1 MRKKDATDAYATQHE
16 KQLQQNAVLSSSPS
30 PSISSI
36 ESELLIFNGD
46 PNTCRPPLIFTAEKS
61 TLADFESSG
70 EDSSGSM
77 EGYFPD
83 NVEDATS
90 YHQAGAFRPITKT
103 DVDEQTPDAV
113 DNQQGWLGVV
123 ASTIGD
129 ASAGTEPSLPL
140 TTTTSTTI
148 VEEDTVVVEKDNEL
162 EPVKPNNDNDKE
174 DGDERP
180 LDTSTQNIIDSYQE
194 YVLESIEN
202 SQKESSAASNLHSD
216 TETTPPSVS
225 NNNVNNTRAPPI
237 RPENKDSRPSMKFQP
252 VTCQLCDSY
261 ASVKPVKVRSPYA
274 LKAYMNS
281 SAYNNLYVC
290 LSGVHMRKTGECWSL
305 TDGCTPQ
312 TWSNDEWTD
321 IVNAPKAIDMCLGG
335 HDLVFV
341 PSGKGKGCWFVRQ
354 IESTGEEVAE
364 PEQVPIEVPIKPPGN
379 DIKDTESDD
388 RIIDSLIDD
397 STEHEIMTD
406 KDQAKPSPPTPSPP
420 TSIEKNRLSLKEAR
434 EKVKG
439 TFVKTIKS
447 VPDIIKKG
455 EQILDN
461 LLDENENDYTTTT
474 TAPASV
480 LPDEFVEVGDKYLK
494 PLKSIVFDICTRMG
508 SVRLSEQRSLG
519 DDFVNVDIGWQIR
532 GEFCTLIAQILR
544 IGLLEQRSTLMSFF
558 TEQTPTTLWDV
569 VKEFSLAYRLRE
581 FNAVVQAI
589 ENARRLRS
597 DDERFRAFIC
607 ELLNRSKEDGTEKLI
622 VLFFQMF
629 PFATGKLRRFY
640 AEGSFWRMTYN
651 SGFGVILDDFI
662 LSMKHFNG
670 WPFNLHIAFEERFLP
685 AAQRTEVVTNSNG
698 DDDQFYF

>member
-1 MRKKDATDAYATQHE
+1 
-16 KQLQQNAVLSSSPS
+16 
-30 PSISSI
+30 
-36 ESELLIFNGD
+36 
-46 PNTCRPPLIFTAEKS
+46 
-61 TLADFESSG
+61 
-70 EDSSGSM
+70 
-77 EGYFPD
+77 
-83 NVEDATS
+83 
-90 YHQAGAFRPITKT
+90 
-103 DVDEQTPDAV
+103 
-113 DNQQGWLGVV
+113 
-123 ASTIGD
+123 
-129 ASAGTEPSLPL
+129 
-140 TTTTSTTI
+140 
-148 VEEDTVVVEKDNEL
+148 
-162 EPVKPNNDNDKE
+162 
-174 DGDERP
+174 
-180 LDTSTQNIIDSYQE
+180 
-194 YVLESIEN
+194 
-202 SQKESSAASNLHSD
+202 
-216 TETTPPSVS
+216 
-225 NNNVNNTRAPPI
+225 
-237 RPENKDSRPSMKFQP
+237 
-252 VTCQLCDSY
+252 
-261 ASVKPVKVRSPYA
+261 
-274 LKAYMNS
+274 
-281 SAYNNLYVC
+281 
-290 LSGVHMRKTGECWSL
+290 
-305 TDGCTPQ
+305 
-312 TWSNDEWTD
+312 
-321 IVNAPKAIDMCLGG
+321 
-335 HDLVFV
+335 
-341 PSGKGKGCWFVRQ
+341 
-354 IESTGEEVAE
+354 
-364 PEQVPIEVPIKPPGN
+364 
-379 DIKDTESDD
+379 
-388 RIIDSLIDD
+388 
-397 STEHEIMTD
+397 
-406 KDQAKPSPPTPSPP
+406 
-420 TSIEKNRLSLKEAR
+420 
-434 EKVKG
+434 VKG